1 MNQWAILFD
10 FDGTL
15 FFGTTE
21 INYYVINKA
30 LADMGRA
37 PISREEANSTVGDK
51 LIDACKRIL
60 QTDNER
66 LTYELHQG
74 LLRHTPEAIE
84 NLAEIEPDCVHMLK
98 VLQQYASLAICS
110 NAEAGYIDSLAGK
123 FGIKQYFQF
132 IWHRKDGYDKKKAIP
147 ELIRILHVGNAI
159 MVGDRAEDVIA
170 GKANGC
176 ITIAIQNDFGCRDA
190 VGADYDVQNH
200 KEMESTLLNIL
211 QELR

>member
-30 LADMGRA
+30 LADMGRL
-37 PISREEANSTVGDK
+37 PISREVANSMVGDK
-51 LIDACKRIL
+51 LIDGCKRIL
-60 QTDNER
+60 KTNDDC
-66 LTYELHQG
+66 LAYELQQG
-74 LLRHTPEAIE
+74 LIRYTPEAIE
-84 NLAEIEPDCVHMLK
+84 SLAKIESDCVHMLET
-98 VLQQYASLAICS
+98 LNCFAPLAICS

-132 IWHRKDGYDKKKAIP
+132 IWHRNDGYDKKKAIP
-147 ELIRILHVGNAI
+147 ELIRILHVENAI

-176 ITIAIQNDFGCRDA
+176 ITVAIQNDFGCRDA